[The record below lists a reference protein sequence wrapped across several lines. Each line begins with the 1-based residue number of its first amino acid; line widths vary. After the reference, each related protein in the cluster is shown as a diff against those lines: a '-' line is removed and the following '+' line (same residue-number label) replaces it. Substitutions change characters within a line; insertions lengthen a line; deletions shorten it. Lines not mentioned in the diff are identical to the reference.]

1 MGFALL
7 MYYGSLVGK
16 RRAARLAIAKG
27 KDWSMQLHV
36 FMSEK
41 VNHHPGSQM
50 PETLS
55 T

>member
-1 MGFALL
+1 MCDGL
-7 MYYGSLVGK
+7 LVGK

-41 VNHHPGSQM
+41 VNCHPGTQK
-50 PETLS
+50 PEEVTMS
-55 T
+55 K